1 MPRRLNPPPPAAALH
16 GSADDVEAQFYEAL
30 QRADI
35 DKLMAVWADD
45 DEIVCVHPGGGRA
58 IGAAAIRATF
68 EAVFANGGVAV
79 RPEQV
84 HRLLQMGTALH
95 HLVERIDI
103 KTEQGTQSAWVL
115 ATNLYV
121 KTALG
126 WRLAS
131 HHASPGMPHEP
142 PVLGGHPSAPTAT
155 LH

>member
-1 MPRRLNPPPPAAALH
+1 MPRRPTTQPPPAALH

-35 DKLMAVWADD
+35 DRLMAVWADD

-103 KTEQGTQSAWVL
+103 KTEQGAQSAWVL

-142 PVLGGHPSAPTAT
+142 PVLGGDAPAT

>member
-79 RPEQV
+79 WPEQV

>member
-1 MPRRLNPPPPAAALH
+1 MARRPNPLPPAATLH

-30 QRADI
+30 QHADI
-35 DKLMAVWADD
+35 ERLMAVWADE

-58 IGAAAIRATF
+58 IGAGAIRATF
-68 EAVFANGGVAV
+68 EAIFANGGLAV

-84 HRLLQMGTALH
+84 HRLVHIGSALH

-103 KTEQGTQSAWVL
+103 KTEQGPQSAWVM

-121 KTALG
+121 KTAQG
-126 WRLAS
+126 WRLVS
-131 HHASPGMPHEP
+131 HHASPGTPHP
-142 PVLGGHPSAPTAT
+142 PPELGGDMPTQPAT